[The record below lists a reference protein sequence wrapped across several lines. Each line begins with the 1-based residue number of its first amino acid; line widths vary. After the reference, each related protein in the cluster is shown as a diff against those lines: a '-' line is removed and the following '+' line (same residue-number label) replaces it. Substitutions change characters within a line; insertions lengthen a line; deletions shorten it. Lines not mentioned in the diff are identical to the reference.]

1 MRQPPII
8 DPAFREA
15 VGTNDGPGYRRAKV
29 TRRISGGFSGGAV
42 VPPNTPQTFDILFL
56 AKSNG
61 TLVFPVDTTAEQK
74 LIDQPP
80 EGAYRNWVY
89 FRNSSPNATDIIYVD
104 FDKPATANSAVR
116 LAQNEA
122 LMLDARVDQGQIYA
136 LCATA
141 TGQLSVMVSNIV
153 LPL

>member
-1 MRQPPII
+1 MNLPPIH
-8 DPAFREA
+8 DPVTREA
-15 VGTNDGPGYRRAKV
+15 WPTNDGPGFRRGILA
-29 TRRISGGFSGGAV
+29 RRISGGFSGGPV
-42 VPPNTPQTFDILFL
+42 VGANAAQTYDILFL

-61 TLVFPVDTTAEQK
+61 TLVFPVDLTAEQK
-74 LIDQPP
+74 LLDQPP
-80 EGAYRNWVY
+80 EGAYRNWIY

-122 LMLDARVDQGQIYA
+122 LMLDARVDQGQVYA

-141 TGQLSVMVSNIV
+141 TGRLSILISNIV